1 MRYLEKIKF
10 NYFPEYNGE
19 YWQQIPGIKAFI
31 ERGEVEFGSEVTVIV
46 GENGMGKSTLLEAI
60 AVAWGFNAESGTKNM
75 NFSTASTHS
84 SLCECLRLVKG
95 PYYARDGFFLRAE
108 GIYNLATSIDDIAK
122 FDKGIYN
129 SYGGKSLH
137 QQSHGESFMSIMQNR
152 FVGKGLYV
160 LDEPEA
166 ALSPSRQLAML
177 ALVKRL
183 VDEGSQFIISTHSPI
198 LMAYPGSQLYELTE
212 TGMHETHYSET
223 SHYKLTKYFLNNPE
237 GVLKDLFD

>member
-108 GIYNLATSIDDIAK
+108 GIYNLATSVDDIAK
-122 FDKGIYN
+122 FDKEIYN

-212 TGMHETHYSET
+212 TGMHESHYSET

>member
-1 MRYLEKIKF
+1 MIYLEKLKYIH
-10 NYFPEYNGE
+10 ETGTESE
-19 YWQQIPGIKAFI
+19 YWQQIPGIKSFI
-31 ERGEVEFGSEVTVIV
+31 QSQEIPFNTPVTFIV

-75 NFSTASTHS
+75 YFSTVQTHS
-84 SLCECLRLVKG
+84 SLYNSLRLVKG
-95 PYYARDGFFLRAE
+95 PYYASDGFFLRAE
-108 GIYNLATSIDDIAK
+108 GIYNLATDIDKIAK
-122 FDKGIYN
+122 FDKRIYN

-137 QQSHGESFMSIMQNR
+137 KQSHGESFMAIMQNR
-152 FVGKGLYV
+152 FFGKGLYI

-198 LMAYPGSQLYELTE
+198 LMAYPGAQVYELTE
-212 TGMHETHYSET
+212 NGMQEIHYSET

-237 GVLKDLFD
+237 GVFEELLK

>member
-60 AVAWGFNAESGTKNM
+60 AVAWGFNAESGTKNI

-108 GIYNLATSIDDIAK
+108 GIYNLATSVDDIAK
-122 FDKGIYN
+122 FDKWIYN

-212 TGMHETHYSET
+212 TGMHESHYSET

>member
-1 MRYLEKIKF
+1 MIYLEKLR
-10 NYFPEYNGE
+10 YLPTPELDNE
-19 YWQQIPGIKAFI
+19 YWHNIPGIKSFI
-31 ERGEVEFGSEVTVIV
+31 RAKELPFNTPVTFIV

-84 SLCECLRLVKG
+84 TLFNALTLVKG

-108 GIYNLATSIDDIAK
+108 GIYNLATSVDNIAK
-122 FDKGIYN
+122 FDKRIYN

-137 QQSHGESFMSIMQNR
+137 KQSHGESFMAIMQNR
-152 FVGKGLYV
+152 FFGKGLYI

-198 LMAYPGSQLYELTE
+198 LMAFPGAQVYELTE
-212 TGMHETHYSET
+212 DGMHETHYSET

-237 GVLKDLFD
+237 GVFNELLG

>member
-10 NYFPEYNGE
+10 NYFPEYEGE

-84 SLCECLRLVKG
+84 SLCESLRLVKG

-108 GIYNLATSIDDIAK
+108 GIYNLATSVDNIAQ
-122 FDKGIYN
+122 FDKRIYN

-137 QQSHGESFMSIMQNR
+137 QQSHGESFMAIMQNR

-183 VDEGSQFIISTHSPI
+183 VDDGSQFIISTHSPI
-198 LMAYPGSQLYELTE
+198 LMAYPGAQVFELTE
-212 TGMHETHYSET
+212 NGMQSVHYSET
-223 SHYKLTKYFLNNPE
+223 SHFKLTKYFLNNPE
-237 GVLKDLFD
+237 GVLREVVG

>member
-1 MRYLEKIKF
+1 MIYLEKLKYIH
-10 NYFPEYNGE
+10 NVETEGE
-19 YWQQIPGIKAFI
+19 YWQQIPGIKSFI
-31 ERGEVEFGSEVTVIV
+31 ESQEIPFTSPVTFIV

-75 NFSTASTHS
+75 NFSTAKTHS
-84 SLCECLRLVKG
+84 TLCDSLRLVKG

-108 GIYNLATSIDDIAK
+108 GIYNLASSVDKIAK
-122 FDKGIYN
+122 FDKRIYN

-137 QQSHGESFMSIMQNR
+137 QQSHGESFMAIMQNR
-152 FVGKGLYV
+152 FFGKGLYV

-212 TGMHETHYSET
+212 TGMNETHYSET
-223 SHYKLTKYFLNNPE
+223 SHYKLTKYFLNNPS
-237 GVLKDLFD
+237 GVFRDLFD